1 MKLRR
6 VKLSCVYFLPAQMMV
21 YNTGLIPS
29 RFYEVLLARDKE
41 DFSSLLISSLL
52 IIIGVSLVSFQ
63 LREKKP
69 PLWYWLLAHC
79 YPQLQL
85 KACKL
90 LLSTIMKNKYLANVF
105 STILNPETTGS
116 SSFASY
122 ILLITFNFTMDLL
135 WLICCL
141 ELYLPGT
148 VWGGGNLISQVV
160 FVSFFCW

>member
-1 MKLRR
+1 MNHNR
-6 VKLSCVYFLPAQMMV
+6 VSLSCVYFLPAQMMV

-63 LREKKP
+63 LRLKKKP
-69 PLWYWLLAHC
+69 PLWYWLLAHY

-105 STILNPETTGS
+105 STISNPETTVFRTLS
-116 SSFASY
+116 IITLL
-122 ILLITFNFTMDLL
+122 ILLRTITWPIIFFF
-135 WLICCL
+135 ICSL
-141 ELYLPGT
+141 D
-148 VWGGGNLISQVV
+148 
-160 FVSFFCW
+160 

>member
-1 MKLRR
+1 
-6 VKLSCVYFLPAQMMV
+6 MMV

-63 LREKKP
+63 LRLKKTSFMV
-69 PLWYWLLAHC
+69 LTVGHY

-90 LLSTIMKNKYLANVF
+90 LLSTIIKNKYLANVF
-105 STILNPETTGS
+105 STISNPETTGS

-135 WLICCL
+135 WLINTL
-141 ELYLPGT
+141 SA
-148 VWGGGNLISQVV
+148 V
-160 FVSFFCW
+160 

>member
-1 MKLRR
+1 
-6 VKLSCVYFLPAQMMV
+6 MMV

-52 IIIGVSLVSFQ
+52 IIIGVSL
-63 LREKKP
+63 
-69 PLWYWLLAHC
+69 LAHY

-105 STILNPETTGS
+105 STISNPETTGS
-116 SSFASY
+116 LSFA
-122 ILLITFNFTMDLL
+122 
-135 WLICCL
+135 
-141 ELYLPGT
+141 LYL
-148 VWGGGNLISQVV
+148 LSLY
-160 FVSFFCW
+160 

>member
-1 MKLRR
+1 MNHNR
-6 VKLSCVYFLPAQMMV
+6 VSLSCVYFLPAQMMV

-90 LLSTIMKNKYLANVF
+90 LLSTIIKNKYLANVF
-105 STILNPETTGS
+105 STISNPETTVFHTLS
-116 SSFASY
+116 IVTLL
-122 ILLITFNFTMDLL
+122 ILLRTII
-135 WLICCL
+135 WLIR
-141 ELYLPGT
+141 
-148 VWGGGNLISQVV
+148 
-160 FVSFFCW
+160 FFFICSLD

>member
-1 MKLRR
+1 
-6 VKLSCVYFLPAQMMV
+6 MMV

-63 LREKKP
+63 LRLKKTSFMV
-69 PLWYWLLAHC
+69 LTVGHY

-105 STILNPETTGS
+105 STISNPETTGS

-148 VWGGGNLISQVV
+148 VWGGGPNLTSG
-160 FVSFFCW
+160 FC